1 MFTGVYPDN
10 ETYDRDLDT
19 KPIWARRVAPTCGD
33 TMTLDG
39 APLRLIAVKT
49 AKPGDEIFNSFGDHG
64 NALLLHKY
72 GFCEWDNTHGGVTV
86 SHDTLFKVLG
96 PEVVMEAEDALNGTS
111 EMVSHRPTPNHK
123 NPITKLQS
131 PPNH

>member
-1 MFTGVYPDN
+1 MFCVLVTGVYPDN

-19 KPIWARRVAPTCGD
+19 KPIWARSVAPTCGD

-72 GFCEWDNTHGGVTV
+72 GFCEWNNTHGGVTV

-111 EMVSHRPTPNHK
+111 EMVSH
-123 NPITKLQS
+123 LS
-131 PPNH
+131 